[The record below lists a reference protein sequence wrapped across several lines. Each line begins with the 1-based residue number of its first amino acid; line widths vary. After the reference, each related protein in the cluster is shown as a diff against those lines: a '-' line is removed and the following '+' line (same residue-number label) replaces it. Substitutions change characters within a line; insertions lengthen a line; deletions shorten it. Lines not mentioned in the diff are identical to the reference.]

1 MRAKR
6 ELIRLVR
13 TPAGEI
19 RVDTTGKV
27 SGRGA
32 YVCPSIECA
41 DVAVRERRLEH
52 ALETPLPDAVAS
64 ELRAVAGR
72 GTQLSGKA

>member
-6 ELIRLVR
+6 ELIRVVR
-13 TPAGEI
+13 TPAAEI

-32 YVCPSIECA
+32 YICPLIECA
-41 DVAVRERRLEH
+41 DVAIRERRLEH
-52 ALETPLPDAVAS
+52 ALDAPLPGAVAA

-72 GTQLSGKA
+72 GTQLSGRT